1 MKELLATHEKSYMH
15 KRNRR
20 SRIIENENGDFLI
33 FTGKNRKA
41 EEVYIVIS
49 TIVGSGRDFSVQK
62 GLGKVEK
69 ATSNVY
75 EYRFGRA
82 RHPLGKP

>member
-1 MKELLATHEKSYMH
+1 MKELLAKHEKSYMH
-15 KRNRR
+15 NRSRR

-33 FTGKNRKA
+33 FTGKNRK
-41 EEVYIVIS
+41 EVYIVIS

>member
-1 MKELLATHEKSYMH
+1 MKELLTTHEKRYMH
-15 KRNRR
+15 KWNRR
-20 SRIIENENGDFLI
+20 SKIIQNENGDFLI
-33 FTGKNRKA
+33 FTGKNRK
-41 EEVYIVIS
+41 EVYIVIS
-49 TIVGSGRDFSVQK
+49 TVVGSGRDFSVQK

-82 RHPLGKP
+82 RHDE